1 MSYAIP
7 VDELSIA
14 RMERFRKEA
23 KEAALERA
31 RDLKLATEMK
41 ELVFREAFPG
51 TDFGI
56 GATGYTNETYI
67 TGAAAVANV
76 WTSVFDTALVP
87 QLGNNKIAVF
97 YKITNEDP
105 APATSAV
112 RFRLGAT
119 GATALGWFQ
128 IEQFINIK
136 LTPEVYLS
144 EPIIYNPSQWLFI
157 EFYPRA
163 VVPAAGE
170 RLGFGCFIAEPVGEQ
185 LS

>member
-1 MSYAIP
+1 
-7 VDELSIA
+7 
-14 RMERFRKEA
+14 MEGYRQKA
-23 KEAALERA
+23 KQAALQRA
-31 RDLKLATEMK
+31 QQLKLATAMD

-51 TDFGI
+51 TDFGV
-56 GATGYTNETYI
+56 GATGYTNETYL
-67 TGAAAVANV
+67 TGAAVINT
-76 WTSVFDTALVP
+76 WTSVYDTALVP

-97 YKITNEDP
+97 YKITCEDVP
-105 APATSAV
+105 NPVSAV

-128 IEQFINIK
+128 IEQFVNVK

-144 EPIIYNPSQWLFI
+144 EPIVYNPSQWLFI
-157 EFYPRA
+157 EFYPMVA
-163 VVPAAGE
+163 VPAAGY